1 MGNRREL
8 GDIVKGLLEEKYKVV
23 PEDIGTDARLSK
35 SGMVFDTRSYTVEGV
50 GHLCILNMK
59 AMLGLMKM
67 ETVVLSAFEKDVPL
81 VNFDW
86 VSAFGKETQLNE
98 FYDTQISPYPQEKLD
113 EFMKIKDGDRDIADY
128 VSAVAWYDGILY
140 PCSYRKTG
148 KKMTQRFSSATKK
161 YAGTL
166 MDQLNSAAACDPE
179 AKKEKVREFAETL
192 VEKGGPA
199 VNQVTKL
206 FGKETAERLVLGH
219 MYGVR

>member
-8 GDIVKGLLEEKYKVV
+8 GDIVKSLLEKSYTVV

-98 FYDTQISPYPQEKLD
+98 FYDTQISPYPQKKLD

-128 VSAVAWYDGILY
+128 VSAAAWYDGILY

-148 KKMTQRFSSATKK
+148 KGLTKRFSSAAERYTEVF
-161 YAGTL
+161 A
-166 MDQLNSAAACDPE
+166 DQLNSAAACDPE

>member
-8 GDIVKGLLEEKYKVV
+8 GDIVKSLLEKSYTVV

-128 VSAVAWYDGILY
+128 VSAAAWYDGILY
-140 PCSYRKTG
+140 SCSYRKTG
-148 KKMTQRFSSATKK
+148 KKMTQRFSSATEK

-206 FGKETAERLVLGH
+206 FGKETAERLILGH